1 MFVTFIFI
9 IDIGPGLGYVGS
21 KLFYDGLEMSQIAS
35 ICDDF
40 VKHSRRLNYDAQ
52 YMILSK
58 MIIDIFMTFFSMI
71 CDEF

>member
-1 MFVTFIFI
+1 MISNVCDVYFHHRYWAW
-9 IDIGPGLGYVGS
+9 LGYVGS

-58 MIIDIFMTFFSMI
+58 MIIDIFMTFFR
-71 CDEF
+71 